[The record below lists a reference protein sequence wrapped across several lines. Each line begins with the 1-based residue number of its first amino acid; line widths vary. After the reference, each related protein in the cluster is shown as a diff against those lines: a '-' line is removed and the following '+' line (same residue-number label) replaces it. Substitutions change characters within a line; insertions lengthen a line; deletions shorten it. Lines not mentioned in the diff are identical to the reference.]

1 MRSPCTKVPSKG
13 RWLGADDPEVAED
26 QQRYDREA
34 AEQARRDELSEL
46 RLSDLMKHFN
56 GNLAAALEAKMLTD
70 GEPVDQ
76 LEVIADGMMRG
87 NLDDRDFALLRQL
100 PKLRRIYLREICIT
114 DSGLSIAAFQTIIA
128 GPYAGNRRRSCQHP
142 SSRMAARLDD

>member
-1 MRSPCTKVPSKG
+1 MAIWDWLHSTWQGWFPESPDRTKVPSKG

-34 AEQARRDELSEL
+34 AEQARRDELSEH

-56 GNLAAALEAKMLTD
+56 GNLAAALEAKMLTY
-70 GEPVDQ
+70 GEPADQ

-87 NLDDRDFALLRQL
+87 
-100 PKLRRIYLREICIT
+100 
-114 DSGLSIAAFQTIIA
+114 
-128 GPYAGNRRRSCQHP
+128 
-142 SSRMAARLDD
+142 